1 MAPQV
6 DGSAGL
12 AGDDDFFISLA
23 LDPDPAPGPS
33 PMTKN
38 QQFQDQPKHALEEDP
53 QTRDY
58 INKGSR
64 MPSTSSHREVL
75 RENGRES
82 SRSSSMDR
90 TKRAP
95 PSPHIAYQQKGRQ
108 PSSEYSEVRPRK
120 DISDVSP
127 AFNERNLHSQSSS
140 TYTSQA
146 TSPAEFKL
154 QDAPKSRKGSVSRK
168 LSKTNPRAVH
178 PPAEPRN
185 QDVEAPIAASPTS
198 DASPMPQMDGRQVER
213 PARGDSLERPARGD
227 SLGPS
232 SHRQALSRKDIGSSG
247 PTTPTM
253 SSQPTHERN
262 ISAASVPR
270 MSHDEPV
277 SRSMLNGG
285 SAISRPN
292 ESSISKSILDVPS
305 LPARSTSRPT
315 PLGSAG
321 EVFTAPRPPPPPPGH
336 KTSESIASIAS
347 NSSLQRSPTLPKHTA
362 GENFSM
368 EEEMSRILKGEQID
382 DKDTNVLRRVSNAAK
397 HMRSFSDRSGA
408 TPKTHKFVRS
418 PSVTNGSIEI
428 SSPTTASPDMKD
440 DNIML
445 RSKLRRAQQRIA
457 ELEAEKHG
465 LEDIVNSSQDIQ
477 KVDTALREK
486 RSTMAFLDTQRE
498 IVVRELEVMT
508 EHLKKAKESSQ
519 PLDINALKSDILR
532 DFGGSLLR
540 LKDQLAGE
548 IEELIHRRNEL
559 TNEIGDIIQMKD
571 KGIQEYEDLT
581 SRNHQLNDLNN
592 SLIFKIRELHEKN
605 KGGLPPPRPGFNGM
619 GTPISEFRT
628 ASSSTV
634 TSPNGLGIYTHHS
647 KDSSIMTSIDPSRAN
662 SNDPSLQNLIN
673 EDAEPAVMTAP
684 HVVNIRKGRPNMWKK
699 GAQAVGKNFK
709 GIKGAFAGAN
719 QYPDR
724 SGGYGSQTQ
733 TLTEG
738 VPYGSLPVSNDSL
751 PTISGPMNVRKGD
764 GMQNFWAAGQKGGKG
779 PLKGQTLGMG
789 MPNGSGTNVANAED
803 CKFKTISSLP
813 DVVTNSIT
821 ALFGSD
827 LAARCKYE
835 GLEIPSIVHRCIEE
849 VEVRGMDI
857 EGVYRKS
864 GGSGQ
869 VNTVRSGFEKD
880 PNYDIS
886 DPDLDIHA
894 VTSALKQYFRR
905 LPMPLITYDVYDML
919 LDAVRMEDPEK
930 RIMGLKASIQ
940 ALPKAH
946 QDVLSFLIFHLVR
959 VMGHESSNLVKLS
972 LPCVP
977 FALSQC

>member
-1 MAPQV
+1 
-6 DGSAGL
+6 
-12 AGDDDFFISLA
+12 
-23 LDPDPAPGPS
+23 
-33 PMTKN
+33 
-38 QQFQDQPKHALEEDP
+38 
-53 QTRDY
+53 
-58 INKGSR
+58 

-90 TKRAP
+90 TKREP

-108 PSSEYSEVRPRK
+108 QSSNYSEPVRPRK
-120 DISDVSP
+120 DVSDSSP
-127 AFNERNLHSQSSS
+127 ALNERNLHSQSSS

-168 LSKTNPRAVH
+168 LSKTNPRGASGGH
-178 PPAEPRN
+178 PPPPEVRN
-185 QDVEAPIAASPTS
+185 QDVEIPMAASPTS
-198 DASPMPQMDGRQVER
+198 ADASPMPQMDNRQVER

-232 SHRQALSRKDIGSSG
+232 AHRQALSRKDLGSSG

-253 SSQPTHERN
+253 SQVSHERN
-262 ISAASVPR
+262 ISAASAR
-270 MSHDEPV
+270 ISHDEPV

-305 LPARSTSRPT
+305 LPARSTSRPL
-315 PLGSAG
+315 PSG
-321 EVFTAPRPPPPPPGH
+321 EIFTAPRAPPPPPGERH
-336 KTSESIASIAS
+336 KPSDSIASIQS
-347 NSSLQRSPTLPKHTA
+347 NTSLQRSPTLPKHSA
-362 GENFSM
+362 SESFSM

-397 HMRSFSDRSGA
+397 HMRSFSDRGGT

-418 PSVTNGSIEI
+418 PSITNGSIEI
-428 SSPTTASPDMKD
+428 SSPTTASPDVKD

-445 RSKLRRAQQRIA
+445 RSRLRRAQQRIA

-519 PLDINALKSDILR
+519 PLDINSLKGDIMR
-532 DFGGSLLR
+532 DFGGSLLK

-548 IEELIHRRNEL
+548 IEDLIHRRNEL
-559 TNEIGDIIQMKD
+559 TNEIGEIIQMKD
-571 KGIQEYEDLT
+571 KGMQEYEDLS

-605 KGGLPPPRPGFNGM
+605 KGGLPPQRPGFNGM
-619 GTPISEFRT
+619 GTPMSDFRSPS
-628 ASSSTV
+628 ASTV

-647 KDSSIMTSIDPSRAN
+647 KESSIMTSMDPSRTN

-673 EDAEPAVMTAP
+673 EDAEPAVMSAP

-699 GAQAVGKNFK
+699 GSQAVAKNIK
-709 GIKGAFAGAN
+709 GIKGAFASAN

-724 SGGYGSQTQ
+724 SGGFGSQTQ
-733 TLTEG
+733 TLVEG
-738 VPYGSLPVSNDSL
+738 VPYGSMPVSNDSL

-764 GMQNFWAAGQKGGKG
+764 GMQNFWAGGQNLKAGKG
-779 PLKGQTLGMG
+779 PLKGQALGMG

-803 CKFKTISSLP
+803 CEFDDLYLWIARLTLLQLSLAPIS
-813 DVVTNSIT
+813 
-821 ALFGSD
+821 
-827 LAARCKYE
+827 
-835 GLEIPSIVHRCIEE
+835 
-849 VEVRGMDI
+849 
-857 EGVYRKS
+857 
-864 GGSGQ
+864 
-869 VNTVRSGFEKD
+869 
-880 PNYDIS
+880 
-886 DPDLDIHA
+886 
-894 VTSALKQYFRR
+894 
-905 LPMPLITYDVYDML
+905 L
-919 LDAVRMEDPEK
+919 LDASSRVVRF
-930 RIMGLKASIQ
+930 LA
-940 ALPKAH
+940 
-946 QDVLSFLIFHLVR
+946 LSFDVSRKSKSVVWRLKVSIASLEVLVR
-959 VMGHESSNLVKLS
+959 STLS
-972 LPCVP
+972 AQASRTTPTTTSLTQIWTSTP
-977 FALSQC
+977 LRLH